1 MNTFYTILTTFLLSY
16 CTICQS
22 EHSKT
27 PSNSNRSDT
36 YLPTHEINHIWAIH
50 QFRFHENLEADKIY
64 SPYLHAPTTDRYE
77 WNMKIYPNGQ
87 DNNNDTISVYVCI
100 SNHSAVEE
108 ATAEANISIIN
119 NKKEVLLHE
128 YLIPKKYARRA
139 GVLNT
144 QYWRCWGRKNFCKKD
159 DYFRNHLLQNDTLTF
174 SVHIKWVSE
183 SPNEDIQRNVSSTT
197 ATPETTSVK
206 YNLTENL
213 ESMLENPKFAN
224 VVFITNGN
232 SYPAH
237 KNILA
242 ARSSIFDA
250 MFQRK
255 DSKNA
260 KSKKIRINVTPM
272 NEKVLRAMLRYIYTG
287 QCEPSSLGKLTDRL
301 FEAATKYGVYGLKE
315 TCEQTHNKTIL
326 QIG

>member
-1 MNTFYTILTTFLLSY
+1 MNTFYMIVVFLLFY
-16 CTICQS
+16 CTGGQS
-22 EHSKT
+22 EPSKT
-27 PSNSNRSDT
+27 PSNSDIENSTRSDI
-36 YLPTHEINHIWAIH
+36 YLQTHEINHIMAIH
-50 QFRFHENLEADKIY
+50 QFRFQEQLQTNIIY

-77 WNMKIYPNGQ
+77 WKIKIYPNGL
-87 DNNNDTISVYVCI
+87 DNKNNTISSYVCLCN
-100 SNHSAVEE
+100 SSAVEE
-108 ATAEANISIIN
+108 TTAEYNISIIN
-119 NKKEVLLHE
+119 NKKEVLLQR
-128 YLIPKKYARRA
+128 YMSPRKYYARS
-139 GVLNT
+139 LKL
-144 QYWRCWGRKNFCKKD
+144 CWGWPIFCEKD
-159 DYFRNHLLQNDTLTF
+159 SYFRNHLLQNDTLTF

-183 SPNEDIQRNVSSTT
+183 SSNEDIQRNVSSTT

-206 YNLTENL
+206 YNLTENF
-213 ESMLENPKFAN
+213 ESMLENPKFAD

-287 QCEPSSLGKLTDRL
+287 MCEPSLGKLTDRL
-301 FEAATKYGVYGLKE
+301 FQAATKYGVYGLKE
-315 TCEQTHNKTIL
+315 TCEQTHNKTTL
-326 QIG
+326 G